1 MCNVRNIGIISQNSQ
16 RKGWRGDEYRST
28 VTSNMTYQLF
38 HHHKQS
44 WSSTIVAY
52 TLAYTVAAAIR
63 IQALICCG
71 TNAAAFTCESRG

>member
-1 MCNVRNIGIISQNSQ
+1 M
-16 RKGWRGDEYRST
+16 RGEQYRSAA
-28 VTSNMTYQLF
+28 TSNMKYQLF

-44 WSSTIVAY
+44 LGLLLWY